1 MLVPVCARLLRIS
14 IPLALALSLTFSQR
28 TAALDAGAQDAAVP
42 IDMHG
47 GSVVFDV
54 ATNMPAIS
62 VHGKS
67 TALEGHAR
75 VRQTDG
81 GLAIDQ
87 IEASVPIASL
97 ATGMS
102 LRDAHMRKYV
112 FTTSDGQTPD
122 LRFEASHADCT
133 RASGRDTTCQMSGTL
148 AIRGIA
154 RMMAMTLRVSDSGGT
169 GMLHAAGD
177 VEIKLSAWQIDR
189 PSQLGV
195 QTADDV
201 KLHIEFATRP
211 AAAITTTAANRG
223 ER

>member
-14 IPLALALSLTFSQR
+14 ILLPLAPALALSLISSR
-28 TAALDAGAQDAAVP
+28 PAAAQDAAFS
-42 IDMHG
+42 IDIHG
-47 GSVVFDV
+47 GSIAFDV

-87 IEASVPIASL
+87 LEATVPIASL
-97 ATGMS
+97 ATGMG

-112 FTTSDGQTPD
+112 FTSADGQTPD
-122 LRFEASHADCT
+122 LRFDASHADCT
-133 RASGRDTTCQMSGTL
+133 RAGGRDMICQLSGTL
-148 AIRGIA
+148 AIRSIA
-154 RMMAMTLRVSDSGGT
+154 RPFAITLRVSESGAG
-169 GMLHAAGD
+169 GGALHAAGD
-177 VEIKLSAWQIDR
+177 AQIALSGWQIDR

-195 QTADDV
+195 RTADEV

-211 AAAITTTAANRG
+211 AASITTTAANRG
-223 ER
+223 GR